1 MDTFEAIHPM
11 SFEAR
16 EGDVVGII
24 GKNGSGK
31 STLLRAV
38 SGIFSPDSGEIETY
52 GNTVSLMALG
62 VGFRPDLSGRENIF
76 LSGLLLGFRENQIR
90 ARLDEIIEF
99 SELGDFID
107 MPVRTYSNG
116 MFSKLAFSI
125 SAVMEP
131 DILLIDEVL
140 SVGDAK
146 FKKKKLRKNQDVT
159 HGKSQDSYDRVAQ
172 HGHCAHPLQPRPMDQ
187 RRHLL
192 ADGGTGEVIAAYE
205 ADSYK
210 TVKDGMQMVDTNKLR
225 QLQLAEVGLL
235 RETVRICDELGLTYY
250 LTGGTLL
257 GAVRH
262 HGFIP
267 WDDDIDIAMPR
278 EDYDRLFREGASRF
292 PAHMLLRDFKSD
304 GRFKRYYAHVEDR
317 RVRVTLHSAQNTRRQ
332 YAWIDIYP
340 LDGLPGGWLRSRLY
354 FFSMLPRRLF
364 TTIPAFPT
372 M

>member
-1 MDTFEAIHPM
+1 MMAGPTITARDVRIVYKTLKSVTIRNSLLSFHPGKMDTYEAIHPM
-11 SFEAR
+11 SFETH

-90 ARLDEIIEF
+90 ARLEEIIEF

-107 MPVRTYSNG
+107 MPVRTYSSG

-146 FKKKKLRKNQDVT
+146 FKKK
-159 HGKSQDSYDRVAQ
+159 SYAKIKTLLTERVKTAMIVS
-172 HGHCAHPLQPRPMDQ
+172 HNMDTV
-187 RRHLL
+187 RTLCNRVLWISDGHLL

-205 ADSYK
+205 ADS
-210 TVKDGMQMVDTNKLR
+210 
-225 QLQLAEVGLL
+225 LQNG
-235 RETVRICDELGLTYY
+235 
-250 LTGGTLL
+250 
-257 GAVRH
+257 
-262 HGFIP
+262 
-267 WDDDIDIAMPR
+267 
-278 EDYDRLFREGASRF
+278 
-292 PAHMLLRDFKSD
+292 
-304 GRFKRYYAHVEDR
+304 
-317 RVRVTLHSAQNTRRQ
+317 
-332 YAWIDIYP
+332 
-340 LDGLPGGWLRSRLY
+340 
-354 FFSMLPRRLF
+354 
-364 TTIPAFPT
+364 
-372 M
+372 

>member
-1 MDTFEAIHPM
+1 MAQPTITARDVRIVYKTLKSVTIRNALLSFRPGKMDTFEAIHPM
-11 SFEAR
+11 SFETH

-90 ARLDEIIEF
+90 AKLEEIIEF
-99 SELGDFID
+99 SELGEFID

-146 FKKKKLRKNQDVT
+146 FKKKSYQKIRTLLTERVKTAMIVSHNMDTLRTLCN
-159 HGKSQDSYDRVAQ
+159 RVLWING
-172 HGHCAHPLQPRPMDQ
+172 GHLV
-187 RRHLL
+187 
-192 ADGGTGEVIAAYE
+192 ADGRTEEVIAAYE
-205 ADSYK
+205 ADA
-210 TVKDGMQMVDTNKLR
+210 
-225 QLQLAEVGLL
+225 LQTE
-235 RETVRICDELGLTYY
+235 
-250 LTGGTLL
+250 
-257 GAVRH
+257 
-262 HGFIP
+262 
-267 WDDDIDIAMPR
+267 
-278 EDYDRLFREGASRF
+278 
-292 PAHMLLRDFKSD
+292 
-304 GRFKRYYAHVEDR
+304 
-317 RVRVTLHSAQNTRRQ
+317 
-332 YAWIDIYP
+332 
-340 LDGLPGGWLRSRLY
+340 
-354 FFSMLPRRLF
+354 
-364 TTIPAFPT
+364 
-372 M
+372 

>member
-1 MDTFEAIHPM
+1 MAQPTITARDVRIVYKTLKSVTIRNALLSFRPGKMDTFEAIHPM
-11 SFEAR
+11 SFETH

-90 ARLDEIIEF
+90 AKLEEIIEF
-99 SELGDFID
+99 SELGEFID

-146 FKKKKLRKNQDVT
+146 FKKK
-159 HGKSQDSYDRVAQ
+159 SYQKIRTLLTERVKTAMIVS
-172 HGHCAHPLQPRPMDQ
+172 HNMDTV
-187 RRHLL
+187 RTLCNRVLWINGGYL
-192 ADGGTGEVIAAYE
+192 VADGRTEEVIAAYE
-205 ADSYK
+205 ADS
-210 TVKDGMQMVDTNKLR
+210 
-225 QLQLAEVGLL
+225 LQTE
-235 RETVRICDELGLTYY
+235 
-250 LTGGTLL
+250 
-257 GAVRH
+257 
-262 HGFIP
+262 
-267 WDDDIDIAMPR
+267 
-278 EDYDRLFREGASRF
+278 
-292 PAHMLLRDFKSD
+292 
-304 GRFKRYYAHVEDR
+304 
-317 RVRVTLHSAQNTRRQ
+317 
-332 YAWIDIYP
+332 
-340 LDGLPGGWLRSRLY
+340 
-354 FFSMLPRRLF
+354 
-364 TTIPAFPT
+364 
-372 M
+372 

>member
-1 MDTFEAIHPM
+1 MAQPTITARDVRIVYKTLKSVTIRNALLSFRPGKMDTFEAVHPM
-11 SFEAR
+11 SFETH

-90 ARLDEIIEF
+90 AKLEEIIEF
-99 SELGDFID
+99 SELGEFID

-146 FKKKKLRKNQDVT
+146 FKKK
-159 HGKSQDSYDRVAQ
+159 SYQKIRTLLTERVKTAMIVS
-172 HGHCAHPLQPRPMDQ
+172 HNMDTV
-187 RRHLL
+187 RTLCNRVLWINGGYL
-192 ADGGTGEVIAAYE
+192 VADGRTEEVIAAYE
-205 ADSYK
+205 ADS
-210 TVKDGMQMVDTNKLR
+210 
-225 QLQLAEVGLL
+225 LQTE
-235 RETVRICDELGLTYY
+235 
-250 LTGGTLL
+250 
-257 GAVRH
+257 
-262 HGFIP
+262 
-267 WDDDIDIAMPR
+267 
-278 EDYDRLFREGASRF
+278 
-292 PAHMLLRDFKSD
+292 
-304 GRFKRYYAHVEDR
+304 
-317 RVRVTLHSAQNTRRQ
+317 
-332 YAWIDIYP
+332 
-340 LDGLPGGWLRSRLY
+340 
-354 FFSMLPRRLF
+354 
-364 TTIPAFPT
+364 
-372 M
+372 

>member
-1 MDTFEAIHPM
+1 MMAQPTITARDVRIVYKTLKSVTIRNALLSFRPGKMDTFEAVHPM
-11 SFEAR
+11 SFETH

-90 ARLDEIIEF
+90 AKLEEIIEF
-99 SELGDFID
+99 SELGEFID

-146 FKKKKLRKNQDVT
+146 FKKK
-159 HGKSQDSYDRVAQ
+159 SYQKIRTLLTERVKTAMIVS
-172 HGHCAHPLQPRPMDQ
+172 HNMDTV
-187 RRHLL
+187 RTLCNRVLWINGGYL
-192 ADGGTGEVIAAYE
+192 VADGRTEEVIAAYE
-205 ADSYK
+205 ADS
-210 TVKDGMQMVDTNKLR
+210 
-225 QLQLAEVGLL
+225 LQTE
-235 RETVRICDELGLTYY
+235 
-250 LTGGTLL
+250 
-257 GAVRH
+257 
-262 HGFIP
+262 
-267 WDDDIDIAMPR
+267 
-278 EDYDRLFREGASRF
+278 
-292 PAHMLLRDFKSD
+292 
-304 GRFKRYYAHVEDR
+304 
-317 RVRVTLHSAQNTRRQ
+317 
-332 YAWIDIYP
+332 
-340 LDGLPGGWLRSRLY
+340 
-354 FFSMLPRRLF
+354 
-364 TTIPAFPT
+364 
-372 M
+372 